1 MAFRGALLAFLGI
14 VCGWAQAP
22 SDLFAKAP
30 PAVDEALRERAT
42 KFYQAHVDGKFRVAD
57 QFVAEDSKDAFYEAE
72 KRRCRSFKVASIVYR
87 DEFTKASLVIEC
99 DTEVLIPPKGLMS
112 VRMPLGSTWRVEN
125 GQWVWYLV
133 KEISRSSP
141 FGEMKPGAGSAS
153 GSFAMPTGPSVE
165 QLQSAVQASQKK
177 IKFDVD
183 KAGEG
188 TVDITNSFPGGVK
201 LEMTPMFAHDLQVT
215 LDKTEL
221 KDGETARLYV
231 KYNPDKK
238 HMRVA
243 DTFSQVRIVAAPIQ
257 TAVVVLLEFAR

>member
-1 MAFRGALLAFLGI
+1 MALLGI

-22 SDLFAKAP
+22 ADLFSKAP
-30 PAVDEALRERAT
+30 PAVDEALRERAA

-57 QFVAEDSKDAFYEAE
+57 RFVAEDSKDAFYEAE
-72 KRRCRSFKVASIVYR
+72 KRRCRSFKIASIAYQ

-112 VRMPLGSTWRVEN
+112 VRMPVGSTWRVEN
-125 GQWVWYLV
+125 GEWVWYLV
-133 KEISRSSP
+133 KQITRSSP
-141 FGEMKPGAGSAS
+141 FGEMKPGEGSAS

-165 QLQSAVQASQKK
+165 QLQNAVQASRKK
-177 IKFDVD
+177 IKFDVE
-183 KAGEG
+183 KPGEG

-221 KDGETARLYV
+221 KDGETARLHV
-231 KYNPDKK
+231 KYNPNRK

-257 TAVVVLLEFAR
+257 TAVVVTLEFAR